1 MWDSTLLVVT
11 SDNGGDCDIGR
22 WWCDGAHKD
31 FCAQDPSPCG
41 AHKAQDCTHEPDVP
55 PAPKTNFDMFGPS
68 NNYPCARNGLTRA
81 VHVCPDCALTVPPAG
96 CGAGSVSLGTVGLA
110 LSRLCPADSSQ
121 KRCEARART

>member
-1 MWDSTLLVVT
+1 MRSLTNLDESAVRTDELVRQGMWESTLLVVT

-68 NNYPCARNGLTRA
+68 NNYP
-81 VHVCPDCALTVPPAG
+81 
-96 CGAGSVSLGTVGLA
+96 
-110 LSRLCPADSSQ
+110 
-121 KRCEARART
+121 